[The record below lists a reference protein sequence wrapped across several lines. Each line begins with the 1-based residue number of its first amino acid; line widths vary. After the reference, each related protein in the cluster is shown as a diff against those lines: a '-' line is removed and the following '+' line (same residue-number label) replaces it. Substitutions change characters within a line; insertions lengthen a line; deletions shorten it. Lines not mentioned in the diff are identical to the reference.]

1 MKQIA
6 QFNSGAN
13 LSCRG
18 GLRMN
23 DAILIVLD
31 ARRRIKRSRA
41 SDHSTIFQCH
51 YEKQE
56 EKNKKNAQMS

>member
-31 ARRRIKRSRA
+31 ARRSIKFEAVRVTTA
-41 SDHSTIFQCH
+41 LFFNVIM
-51 YEKQE
+51 
-56 EKNKKNAQMS
+56 KNKKKKTKRTHR